1 METAQDAPT
10 FAATNRARAPARAPM
25 HAFSARRFLHY
36 LIILVGTGL
45 AAIAIANYLLDP
57 LHFRRSVLSELAA
70 AHQSGKNYAV
80 YQANLDYR
88 ALRREAVALMTKP
101 PQIIVFGGSRFE
113 LARADMFP
121 GKTFY
126 NAFVHND
133 TYEDALAFAG
143 ILYEHQRLPKNLILT
158 VRFKTFLPIDPA
170 LRETEEFKNFWSEYR
185 SMADRLG
192 LAKEPLWKVVP
203 VGYWLNLFSISN
215 IRRQLSYRLKGRHEG
230 PVDADSMDDMDV
242 IHADGSL
249 AFSKEHSTSWAD
261 LLLSRG
267 VKNMVSTAATIAEDA
282 ELRAAKMSE
291 LSEWPI
297 DHQRIEGFGKL
308 LAFLAQQGTHV
319 TIAITPFHPAYYR
332 RMAGS
337 PYGKSLAAM
346 EDHVGAVAVA
356 NGASLVGSLDP
367 DKIGC
372 KESNFRDFIHPD
384 AVCLKTVFDQIKI
397 KD

>member
-1 METAQDAPT
+1 LETAQDAST
-10 FAATNRARAPARAPM
+10 FAAGNRSGAPAPATARG
-25 HAFSARRFLHY
+25 FSAKRFLRY
-36 LIILVGTGL
+36 LVILVGAGL

-57 LHFRRSVLSELAA
+57 MHFRSSVLREVAA
-70 AHQSGKNYAV
+70 AHQSGKNYAL

-88 ALRREAVALMTKP
+88 ALRREAVALMTKT

-133 TYEDALAFAG
+133 TYEDLLAFAG
-143 ILYEHQRLPKNLILT
+143 LLYEHQRLPKNLIFT
-158 VRFKTFLPIDPA
+158 ARFKTFLPIDPE

-192 LAKEPLWKVVP
+192 VAKEPLRKIIP

-215 IRRQLSYRLKGRHEG
+215 IRRQLSYHLKGRHEG

-242 IHADGSL
+242 LHADGSM
-249 AFSKEHSTSWAD
+249 AFSKEHSASWGD

-267 VKNMVSTAATIAEDA
+267 VKNMVSTAATVAEDA
-282 ELRAAKMSE
+282 EQRAAKMSE
-291 LSEWPI
+291 RSEWPI
-297 DHQRIEGFGKL
+297 DPQRIEGFGKL

-319 TIAITPFHPAYYR
+319 TIAITPFHPAYHH

-346 EDHVGAVAVA
+346 EDNVRGVAVA
-356 NGASLVGSLDP
+356 NGASVVGSLDP
-367 DKIGC
+367 DKVGC
-372 KESNFRDFIHPD
+372 KAPNFRDFIHPD
-384 AVCLKTVFDQIKI
+384 AVCLKIVFDQIAI

>member
-1 METAQDAPT
+1 METAEDAST
-10 FAATNRARAPARAPM
+10 FAARNRSSAPAPATAR
-25 HAFSARRFLHY
+25 AFSAKRFLRY

-57 LHFRRSVLSELAA
+57 LHFRRSVLREIAA

-88 ALRREAVALMTKP
+88 ALRREAVALMTKT

-133 TYEDALAFAG
+133 VYEDALAFAG
-143 ILYEHQRLPKNLILT
+143 LLYEHQRLPKNLILT
-158 VRFKTFLPIDPA
+158 ARFKTFLPIDPE

-185 SMADRLG
+185 AMADRLG
-192 LAKEPLWKVVP
+192 LAKEPLWNVLP
-203 VGYWLNLFSISN
+203 VGYWSNLFSISN
-215 IRRQLSYRLKGRHEG
+215 IRRQLSYHLKGRHEG

-242 IHADGSL
+242 LHADGSM
-249 AFSKEHSTSWAD
+249 AFSKEHSASWGD

-267 VKNMVSTAATIAEDA
+267 VKNMVSTAATVAEDA

-291 LSEWPI
+291 RSEWPI
-297 DHQRIEGFGKL
+297 DPERIEGFGKL

-319 TIAITPFHPAYYR
+319 TIAMTPFHPAYHH

-346 EDHVGAVAVA
+346 EDKLRAVAAANAASVA
-356 NGASLVGSLDP
+356 GSLDP
-367 DKIGC
+367 DKVGC

-384 AVCLKTVFDQIKI
+384 AVCLKIVFAQIAI

>member
-1 METAQDAPT
+1 LETAEDTST
-10 FAATNRARAPARAPM
+10 FAARNRSSAPAPATAR
-25 HAFSARRFLHY
+25 AFSAKRFLRY
-36 LIILVGTGL
+36 LVILVGTGL
-45 AAIAIANYLLDP
+45 AAIAIANYLLDS
-57 LHFRRSVLSELAA
+57 LHFRRSVLRELAA
-70 AHQSGKNYAV
+70 ANQSGKNYAV

-88 ALRREAVALMTKP
+88 ALRREAVALMTKT

-133 TYEDALAFAG
+133 VYEDMLAFTG
-143 ILYEHQRLPKNLILT
+143 LLYEHKRLPKNLILT
-158 VRFKTFLPIDPA
+158 ARFKTFLPIDPE

-185 SMADRLG
+185 AMADRLG
-192 LAKEPLWKVVP
+192 LAKEPLWKVLP
-203 VGYWLNLFSISN
+203 VGYWSNLFSIGN

-242 IHADGSL
+242 LHADGSM
-249 AFSKEHSTSWAD
+249 AFSKEHSASFRD

-267 VKNMVSTAATIAEDA
+267 VKNMVSTAATVAEDA
-282 ELRAAKMSE
+282 EQRAAKMSE
-291 LSEWPI
+291 LREWPI
-297 DHQRIEGFGKL
+297 DPQRIEGLGKL
-308 LAFLAQQGTHV
+308 LAFLAQQGTYV
-319 TIAITPFHPAYYR
+319 TIAITPFHPAYYH

-337 PYGKSLAAM
+337 PYSKSLAAM
-346 EDHVGAVAVA
+346 EDHVRAVAVA
-356 NGASLVGSLDP
+356 NGASVVGSLDP
-367 DKIGC
+367 DKVDC

-384 AVCLKTVFDQIKI
+384 AVCLKNVFAQLAI